1 MKSNRSI
8 ILFTSSYPYG
18 KGEQFLKN
26 ELKFLSDFF
35 SEIEIFPLKFGKSK
49 KERLTPENVKVHK
62 PILGDN
68 SFKSRLNLKTIINP
82 AIEYK
87 YFKNHFPTE
96 LSFKKLRSYFSAI
109 SIANR
114 VLANLKVKQVLQALN
129 VNDLIYFYWGN
140 GSSFVTPFL
149 KNIKAKKIIRLH
161 GTDLY
166 ENLHNNYFPLRKE
179 QLKNADL
186 ILLISDNGKNYI
198 NKKYPFCKNKL
209 KISRLGTLNK
219 EKIEHLVSNKS
230 VFRIVSCSGLIKI
243 KRVHLLIEM
252 LKYIEYEVEW
262 VHFGDGTL
270 KENIKN
276 KASNL
281 PPNIKVDFKGF
292 VPNPKILEYYANN
305 SVDLF
310 INVSESEGIPVS
322 IMEAISYGIPILA
335 TDVGGTSEIVTSQT
349 GILLQKKFEPEE
361 GSSIINKLI
370 TKRLVFSKSDIKA
383 FWEQNYNAK
392 NNYQE
397 LVNVFFSL

>member
-1 MKSNRSI
+1 
-8 ILFTSSYPYG
+8 
-18 KGEQFLKN
+18 
-26 ELKFLSDFF
+26 
-35 SEIEIFPLKFGKSK
+35 
-49 KERLTPENVKVHK
+49 
-62 PILGDN
+62 
-68 SFKSRLNLKTIINP
+68 
-82 AIEYK
+82 
-87 YFKNHFPTE
+87 
-96 LSFKKLRSYFSAI
+96 
-109 SIANR
+109 
-114 VLANLKVKQVLQALN
+114 
-129 VNDLIYFYWGN
+129 
-140 GSSFVTPFL
+140 
-149 KNIKAKKIIRLH
+149 
-161 GTDLY
+161 
-166 ENLHNNYFPLRKE
+166 
-179 QLKNADL
+179 
-186 ILLISDNGKNYI
+186 
-198 NKKYPFCKNKL
+198 
-209 KISRLGTLNK
+209 
-219 EKIEHLVSNKS
+219 
-230 VFRIVSCSGLIKI
+230 
-243 KRVHLLIEM
+243 M